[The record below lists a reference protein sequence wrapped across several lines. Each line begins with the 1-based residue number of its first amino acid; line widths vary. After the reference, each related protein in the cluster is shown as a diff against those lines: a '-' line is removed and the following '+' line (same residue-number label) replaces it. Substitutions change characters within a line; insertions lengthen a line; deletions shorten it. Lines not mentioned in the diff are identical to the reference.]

1 APVPLHPTLPA
12 GSDVTRGSQRFSPNG
27 SRVLYHA
34 DQNADEV
41 FEIFSVPSGGGTS
54 VRLNGPLVALGD
66 VNAAGLQFSPD
77 SARVLYTADQIID
90 ETVEL
95 FSVPSA
101 GGASVKLSGD
111 MVAGGD
117 VVDDAVFSPD
127 SSRVLFR
134 ADRRVD
140 DVVELFSNSSAGGL
154 PTLLNAPLVPNGDV
168 VRAAFTPNGNEVIY
182 LADQDVD
189 EEFELFAVAA
199 GGGAVRKL
207 SGPLVEGGDVI
218 DWKFSPDGGELV
230 YRADQDEDG
239 LYQLYSVDLNESLP
253 GDFNRNG
260 IVDGADYTRWRDG
273 LGSIYTASDYT
284 TWKTNF
290 GRRNGAG
297 ASAPDSAESVVAAVP
312 EPAGIL
318 NLLVAVACSLCCR
331 FRRDQV
337 STSGV
342 KWRKSPSV

>member
-1 APVPLHPTLPA
+1 VQLNPFLPV
-12 GSDVTRGSQRFSPNG
+12 GGDVTRGSQRLSPNG

-77 SARVLYTADQIID
+77 SARVLYTADQFVD

-95 FSVPSA
+95 FCVPSV
-101 GGASVKLSGD
+101 GGTAVKLSGD

-117 VVDDAVFSPD
+117 VADDAVFSPD

-140 DVVELFSNSSAGGL
+140 EVVELFSTSSVGGL

-168 VRAAFTPNGNEVIY
+168 IRATFTPTGSEVVY
-182 LADQDVD
+182 LADQDVN
-189 EEFELFAVAA
+189 EMFELYAVAA
-199 GGGAVRKL
+199 NGGAARKL
-207 SGPLVEGGDVI
+207 SGPLVASGDVV
-218 DWKFSPDGGELV
+218 DWKFSPDGSKLV
-230 YRADQDEDG
+230 YRADQDQDG

-253 GDFNRNG
+253 GDFNRDG
-260 IVDGADYTRWRDG
+260 VVDAADYTKWRDG
-273 LGSIYTASDYT
+273 LGSVYTASDYT

-290 GRRNGAG
+290 GRRNGTG
-297 ASAPDSAESVVAAVP
+297 ASAPVSAGGISAAVP
-312 EPAGIL
+312 EPASILGLLTVIACGISCRL
-318 NLLVAVACSLCCR
+318 NRANLCPLVAPGRTA
-331 FRRDQV
+331 
-337 STSGV
+337 
-342 KWRKSPSV
+342 P